1 MNMVNKCQ
9 LQHILEIGY
18 VTQPLHWYICCTFTF
33 ELYFVKLGSCIILIP
48 SCPFKI
54 NFYFCVG
61 VISPNR
67 LHMSSSIQLPFHHT
81 SIQRT
86 NGIQVQKMQSL
97 KLVIFISN
105 SCTGVFTAYWDAAVK
120 GQGPTTNN
128 REDTQTK

>member
-48 SCPFKI
+48 SLPFKI

-67 LHMSSSIQLPFHHT
+67 LHVQLNTNTIPPHFNT
-81 SIQRT
+81 KNQRYLGT
-86 NGIQVQKMQSL
+86 KMQSL